1 MAHNPHRHPG
11 VKLGAMLPPGTA
23 KETETLAAINRLREL
38 DRRYVL
44 PQIIVCGSQSVGK
57 SSVLESIIQ
66 VPFPRGDG
74 TCTRYVTKVTM
85 QYRETPGVE
94 VRIQPGEDR
103 DPVVA
108 SFLGGFK
115 KWDNSAHYATKLGE
129 FMDQAHRAIFRDTDF
144 KSFTND
150 IMLVTVSGP
159 EHRPLEVLDLPGLIA
174 FDQNGQG
181 DEHFIKAMVTRYM
194 EAKQSIILVVIN
206 ANQDLNTHPVL
217 ALSREFDP
225 DGERT
230 LGIITRPDVAE
241 KSQKENLIADIWGPN
256 QHKFKF
262 GHRWHILRN
271 RSAEEAGTTQEMR
284 DQVEKALLDSPPWNK
299 VDARCLGVAQLR
311 ERLRELLFN
320 LAKRELPGLRD
331 TFHGKI
337 KLLQDEFDGLG
348 GDEFKPGELQIAVAL
363 SLSRLHD
370 AARDHARGIWE
381 SDIRHSE
388 YGSNVNLRSRVVERS
403 EVFRDRLVEDGH
415 AWNTRIRLAPTDPD
429 SDLGSIYREKKDI
442 GASALQSPQA
452 SPRETEPKKTHPTL
466 EAEIDEVVNMLEQ
479 TRDDNLPTF
488 FSPQRIK
495 HLFWRMSNG
504 WNAIAL
510 AHVQSLYN
518 CCEQY
523 FHQMTPIA
531 FQRERNDCP
540 SSGFRNPSRVAN
552 RFVVT
557 HVISKLQ
564 ECHRQ
569 ALEEL
574 LRLEQDR
581 LAAPMNLDLRF
592 LKDRRAHR
600 QGRDFRH
607 TMRASHHLS
616 GSTPGTR
623 LDQTSLAE
631 KSGLHSQRDLTKD
644 TAETYLDAM
653 WSHYLIERDIYI
665 INVVRQVGERHFLRH
680 IAKILPKDLEES
692 EREMLVRN
700 NTAEEARKMEIKKEM
715 AVLEESL
722 AVLAGI

>member
-1 MAHNPHRHPG
+1 MAHKSNHHPS
-11 VKLGAMLPPGTA
+11 VRLGAVLPPGTA

-66 VPFPRGDG
+66 VPFPQGDG

-103 DPVVA
+103 DEDEA
-108 SFLGGFK
+108 DFLGGFK
-115 KWDNSAHYATKLGE
+115 KRDDSAHYATKLGE
-129 FMDQAHRAIFRDTDF
+129 FMNQAHRAIFRDTNV
-144 KSFTND
+144 KTFTND
-150 IMLVTVSGP
+150 IMLVTVCGP
-159 EHRPLEVLDLPGLIA
+159 EHRPLQVLDLPGLIA

-181 DEHFIKAMVTRYM
+181 DEDFIKGMVTRYM

-217 ALSREFDP
+217 TLSREYDP
-225 DGERT
+225 EGERT

-241 KSQKENLIADIWGPN
+241 RSQRESLIADIWGPN
-256 QHKFKF
+256 QHRFKF

-271 RSAEEAGTTQEMR
+271 RSAEEAGTTQERR
-284 DQVEKALLDSPPWNK
+284 DEVENALLNSPPWNK
-299 VDARCLGVAQLR
+299 VDARCRGVTQLR
-311 ERLRELLFN
+311 ERLRELLFS

-337 KLLQDEFDGLG
+337 KVLQDEFEALG
-348 GDEFKPGELQIAVAL
+348 GDEFKPGELQMAVAQ
-363 SLSRLHD
+363 SLSRLQN
-370 AARDHARGIWE
+370 AARDHARGIYE
-381 SDIRHSE
+381 SDIRHSK
-388 YGSNVNLRSRVVERS
+388 YGSNVKLRSRVVERS

-429 SDLGSIYREKKDI
+429 YDLGSIYREKKDTV
-442 GASALQSPQA
+442 ASTPQSPHVS
-452 SPRETEPKKTHPTL
+452 SPETDPKKTHPTL
-466 EAEIDEVVNMLEQ
+466 EAEIEEVVNMLEQ

-488 FSPQRIK
+488 FNSQRIK
-495 HLFWRMSNG
+495 ELFWRMSEG
-504 WNAIAL
+504 WNAISS
-510 AHVQSLYN
+510 AHVQSLYH

-523 FHQMTPIA
+523 FLQVAPIA
-531 FQRERNDCP
+531 FQRERDDNP
-540 SSGFRNPSRVAN
+540 GSGFRNSSRVAN

-557 HVISKLQ
+557 HVIAKLQ
-564 ECHRQ
+564 ECHKQ

-581 LAAPMNLDLRF
+581 VAAPINLDLRF

-600 QGRDFRH
+600 QGRAFQH

-644 TAETYLDAM
+644 TAEKYLDAM
-653 WSHYLIERDIYI
+653 WSHYL
-665 INVVRQVGERHFLRH
+665 VG
-680 IAKILPKDLEES
+680 PTSTQLEG
-692 EREMLVRN
+692 LH
-700 NTAEEARKMEIKKEM
+700 
-715 AVLEESL
+715 
-722 AVLAGI
+722 